1 MLSSRS
7 VSAVA
12 ASIDPDDNKYVHSL
26 PRFANEQ
33 NKELSRMIKSFEEKR
48 NGLVSSI
55 DDNIKRDESIVAHM
69 KNVQQELNHTQA
81 LYDAKSRQIE
91 TEDHFKQLSEREA
104 GRLSLEIKRT
114 EKEIAEI
121 TDHLNT
127 TRNNIYRG
135 NERIEAI
142 RTELK
147 LENDEL
153 AEWLRVQAE
162 KEEDNMALAKYSK
175 EDEAKIKELGLSIEK
190 SMQDV
195 NKKKAILSAEVTETQ
210 IAQIELDKTTD
221 SFKQLHQER
230 QELIDQWEA
239 AIENMKKRDHD
250 IERSQEKYQA
260 QKEEIRKTQDQL
272 KDRQEFLNQ
281 QQVQNSNIEKNIE
294 VCERN
299 VTKFRDQHITAT
311 TSLQQYHDE
320 VEVLKNTLNKSATEL
335 ANKKNELTN
344 LKGELQE
351 RHIMLSR
358 DRKVH
363 EELKQKLY
371 RIDNETMTIEAK
383 SEEML
388 AMLKM
393 EESKD
398 KELDH
403 QTKGLREAQ
412 FKKNKELFK
421 LRQDEKNLNAEII
434 GGEAATRNLKTKINK
449 LDQDALRQ
457 RAVLYTIE
465 FQIQQL
471 ERKLRRAQGDRTD
484 EEKEILLKR
493 IDTLTGSLELQSSR
507 WSLLNSQ
514 LKRSQDGLRHAKR
527 QLDGCSKT
535 KESIISNIQELQM
548 YNDSASNQLL
558 FKTREK
564 EEIMVEGNILRL
576 ELHKLRGFLNTRADK
591 VLNLE
596 TRQVQLQLALEE
608 RSKEIE
614 IHKDMLRL
622 QIKNAEEER
631 HSAAGELRE
640 RVGKV
645 ERLKKHFEIIMTQF
659 SPEEGQ
665 EDHSQA
671 YYVIRAAQQ
680 REELQREGDE
690 LDANIRR
697 AEKEIRALENTLKLM
712 NDRNESYRMNLYR
725 AELDSKD
732 VQHKEMLETEYRQAM
747 ENYKIKREHI
757 QDLQQKL
764 QMYEHQLFQTSSDE
778 AQMLQ
783 SVQLLESKLQLLAQE
798 VQDQR
803 VKQDRASKLIKT
815 ASRKLRVQ
823 QGQSAQSQE
832 PTTDELDF
840 SARKTR
846 EIAAAVLT
854 ELNKLGMR
862 IPEFGQQV
870 NDLMQQ
876 HNILPPSRQLSR
888 VSSRAASVLGSTRDD
903 RSETGSIGSQS
914 SSRSVSRVGL
924 ERHRQIQNQMITK
937 GTPQL
942 PRLNIGSPVGYLT
955 SKSGNITPQRIST
968 TNINDLSSLPLASP
982 HSRPQSAGSVKSDA
996 RSSLTREPASNIQH
1010 NKKTKKLG
1018 SSSSLGSKDSHILRN

>member
-33 NKELSRMIKSFEEKR
+33 NKELSRM
-48 NGLVSSI
+48 
-55 DDNIKRDESIVAHM
+55 
-69 KNVQQELNHTQA
+69 A

-548 YNDSASNQLL
+548 YNDSA
-558 FKTREK
+558 
-564 EEIMVEGNILRL
+564 
-576 ELHKLRGFLNTRADK
+576 LHKLRGFLNTRADK

-914 SSRSVSRVGL
+914 SSR
-924 ERHRQIQNQMITK
+924 
-937 GTPQL
+937 
-942 PRLNIGSPVGYLT
+942 
-955 SKSGNITPQRIST
+955 
-968 TNINDLSSLPLASP
+968 LPLASP
-982 HSRPQSAGSVKSDA
+982 HSRPQSAGSVRSDA